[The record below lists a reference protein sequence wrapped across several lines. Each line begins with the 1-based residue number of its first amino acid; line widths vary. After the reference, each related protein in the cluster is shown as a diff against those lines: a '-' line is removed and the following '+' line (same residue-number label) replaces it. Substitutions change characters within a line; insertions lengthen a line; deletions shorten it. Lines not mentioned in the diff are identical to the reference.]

1 MKNGCFRLLIL
12 LGIVGLPVALFV
24 VVMFQAESRLGWS
37 EPAAMLAGICSLTVP
52 FALFLGWIIWQQKKE
67 EEIVGELVDPVFGT
81 VRQTR
86 GSWAAEVLFPPLN
99 ETFLVSG
106 IDGNIPTD
114 IQRSIFTHFQEG
126 LSERSSEIDD
136 TLDKIDYLVI
146 PPRPRRLKFD
156 SLLLAPDESWCSLV
170 FDVEDS
176 SAIWGFSADYLD
188 GELQELSVLH

>member
-1 MKNGCFRLLIL
+1 
-12 LGIVGLPVALFV
+12 
-24 VVMFQAESRLGWS
+24 
-37 EPAAMLAGICSLTVP
+37 MLAGICSLTVP